1 MNENDIFWY
10 KHNCSH
16 CGKVETGF
24 YAKPHVN
31 ATFTCRCGR
40 DLVVIDV
47 DHDKNEIIC
56 DDLNDALSAAYY
68 SYRNDF

>member
-1 MNENDIFWY
+1 MNENNVIWY
-10 KHNCSH
+10 KHNCPH
-16 CGKVETGF
+16 CGKIETGF
-24 YAKPHVN
+24 YTEPHVN
-31 ATFTCRCGR
+31 ATFTCRCGH

-56 DDLNDALSAAYY
+56 DDLNDVLSAAYY